1 MKKKVLR
8 DILEFNLN
16 LYYNMNW
23 KRFRRRFSK
32 RFNEK
37 CKKVAKFLNKHAFFV
52 FLFSYLSI
60 MVSLS
65 VVNRIFSSP
74 PIKIEK
80 KPEYEHRIYSDFI
93 RGVKKNEISKVEV
106 DPNKDIVYFEEKD
119 GAISTSYYVPSED
132 FWKTMSES
140 QVDFD
145 LIRVPNGGNINEFI
159 TFMFI
164 TIGFFAIFRMIFGA
178 NGGGIGQNPFS
189 MMKKDI
195 DVEKQIQTR
204 FEDVQGID
212 SAKDELEEI
221 VDFLREPEKYFGT
234 GAKIP
239 RGALL
244 TGSPGTGKTL
254 LARAIAGE
262 SSVPFIQC
270 SGSSFVEMFVGV
282 GAKRVRDVF
291 EMAREN
297 QPCIVFIDEIDAIG
311 KKRSNNGFAANDERE
326 QTINQLLTEMD
337 GFENETEIVV
347 IAATNRI
354 DILDDALLRPGRFD
368 RKIQVSLPDV
378 HGREEILKVH
388 TKDKLLGAGI
398 SLRDL
403 AKQTTGFSGADLAN
417 FMNECAI
424 RAVRDGKDGIITPE
438 ITEDVYQ
445 RLVVGAKGSR
455 TVSGARKARV
465 AYHEAGH
472 AIIGVLMQEYDEVRK
487 VSILPRGDAGGVTYF
502 QPSTDDIGMYTK
514 DYLLSQ
520 IKVALGGHAAE
531 EVVYG
536 REHVTTG
543 ASSDF
548 QQTFNIAREMVTT
561 YGMSE
566 TIGKMNINPDV
577 ISPVTAN
584 HIDIEIHDIVENC
597 YTEVKEL
604 LNAYRVKLEHLKEIL
619 VEEEIVDGSLVY
631 EMIASCDLRGRLKPK
646 DATMQAYMDAYDSF
660 EEANEI

>member
-1 MKKKVLR
+1 MNRKRFFKK
-8 DILEFNLN
+8 
-16 LYYNMNW
+16 
-23 KRFRRRFSK
+23 FRRRLRKKHRRISEKFK
-32 RFNEK
+32 TIRFK
-37 CKKVAKFLNKHAFFV
+37 CYRIWKKHWVFLV
-52 FLFSYLSI
+52 FLFLYVSI
-60 MVSLS
+60 MVNNLLVSSKL
-65 VVNRIFSSP
+65 FSSP
-74 PIKIEK
+74 PLKIEK
-80 KPEYEHRIYSDFI
+80 KEPPKHVPYSEFL
-93 RGVKKNEISKVEV
+93 RGVKKNEITRAGI
-106 DPNKDIVYFEEKD
+106 DPNNDIVYFEEKN
-119 GAISTSYYVPSED
+119 GTISSSYYVSSED
-132 FWKTMSES
+132 FWQTMKESEVIYDIERLPTS
-140 QVDFD
+140 
-145 LIRVPNGGNINEFI
+145 NINELISFI
-159 TFMFI
+159 FI
-164 TIGFFAIFRMIFGA
+164 MIGSFAVFRLLFSGV
-178 NGGGIGQNPFS
+178 NGGTNPFN
-189 MMKKDI
+189 MGKNDI
-195 DVEKQIQTR
+195 EVESKILTR
-204 FEDVQGID
+204 FDDVQGID

-244 TGSPGTGKTL
+244 TGAPGTGKTL

-311 KKRSNNGFAANDERE
+311 KKRSNNGFASNDERE

-424 RAVRDGKDGIITPE
+424 RAVRDGKDGIITPD
-438 ITEDVYQ
+438 ISEDVFQ
-445 RLVVGAKGSR
+445 RIVVGAKGSR

-502 QPSTDDIGMYTK
+502 QPSTDDVGMYTK

-531 EVVYG
+531 EIVYG

-548 QQTFNIAREMVTT
+548 QQTFAIAREMVTT

-566 TIGKMNINPDV
+566 TIGKMNINTDL

-597 YTEVKEL
+597 YTEVKKL
-604 LNAYRVKLEHLKEIL
+604 LNTYRVKLEHLKDIL
-619 VEEEIVDGSLVY
+619 VEEEIVDGNVVY
-631 EMIASCDLRGRLKPK
+631 GMIASCDLKSSIKSK
-646 DATMQAYMDAYDSF
+646 DDTIQTYIDAYDSF
-660 EEANEI
+660 DQYRDNDDIILP

>member
-1 MKKKVLR
+1 
-8 DILEFNLN
+8 
-16 LYYNMNW
+16 MNR
-23 KRFRRRFSK
+23 KRFFKKIRRRLRKKHRRISEKFK
-32 RFNEK
+32 TIRFK
-37 CKKVAKFLNKHAFFV
+37 CYRIWKKHWIFLV
-52 FLFSYLSI
+52 FLFLYVSI
-60 MVSLS
+60 MMNNLLVSSKL
-65 VVNRIFSSP
+65 FSSP
-74 PIKIEK
+74 PLKIEK
-80 KPEYEHRIYSDFI
+80 KEPPKHVPYSEFL
-93 RGVKKNEISKVEV
+93 RGVKKNEITKAEIE
-106 DPNKDIVYFEEKD
+106 PNNNIVYFEEKN
-119 GAISTSYYVPSED
+119 GTISSSYYVPSED
-132 FWKTMSES
+132 FWQTMKESEVIYDIERLPTS
-140 QVDFD
+140 
-145 LIRVPNGGNINEFI
+145 NINELISFI
-159 TFMFI
+159 FI
-164 TIGFFAIFRMIFGA
+164 MIGSFAVFRLLFSGV
-178 NGGGIGQNPFS
+178 NGGTNPFN
-189 MMKKDI
+189 MGKNDI
-195 DVEKQIQTR
+195 EVESKILTR
-204 FEDVQGID
+204 FDDVQGID

-244 TGSPGTGKTL
+244 TGAPGTGKTL

-311 KKRSNNGFAANDERE
+311 KKRSNSGFASNDERE

-424 RAVRDGKDGIITPE
+424 RAVRDGKDGIITPD
-438 ITEDVYQ
+438 ISEDVFQ
-445 RLVVGAKGSR
+445 RIVVGAKGSR

-472 AIIGVLMQEYDEVRK
+472 AIIGVLMREYDEVRK
-487 VSILPRGDAGGVTYF
+487 VSILPRGDTGGVTYF
-502 QPSTDDIGMYTK
+502 QPSTDDVGMYTK

-531 EVVYG
+531 EIVYG

-548 QQTFNIAREMVTT
+548 EQTFRIARDMVTT

-566 TIGKMNINPDV
+566 TIGKMSIDPNN
-577 ISPVTAN
+577 ISPRTAS
-584 HIDIEIHDIVENC
+584 HIDIEVHDIVENC

-604 LNAYRVKLEHLKEIL
+604 LNTYRVKLEHLKDIL
-619 VEEEIVDGSLVY
+619 VEEEIVDGDVVY
-631 EMIASCDLRGRLKPK
+631 GMIASCDLKSRIKSK
-646 DATMQAYMDAYDSF
+646 DDTIQKYIDAYDSF
-660 EEANEI
+660 DQYRDNDDIILP